1 MNTAAAEASEITGVE
16 QDERIRQ
23 LQAKVASLR
32 AELLRKQTQ
41 LKSTSS
47 SEGHLMQLASSKVFA
62 ARGNARHV
70 AALDDPRRDDAS
82 HVQEEETVENREGA
96 KEEELLDQDLNAYQS
111 QFLIKGV

>member
-1 MNTAAAEASEITGVE
+1 MNTADAEASEITGVE

-32 AELLRKQTQ
+32 AELLHKQTQ

-47 SEGHLMQLASSKVFA
+47 SEGHLMQLASSKALA
-62 ARGNARHV
+62 ARGNAHHV
-70 AALDDPRRDDAS
+70 TALDDPGRDDAA